1 MKISNRAAWAALCLI
16 AGMALSATVRA
27 ESIGDFR
34 GKTMRVIIGYGVGGG
49 YDLYGRIVAE
59 SLGRYIPGNPTIV
72 AQNIP
77 GAGGF
82 AAAAYLYNVA
92 PKDGTYLGSV
102 SETLALDT
110 AIAKENDKKIDARR
124 LPYLGRL
131 TSNIEIGVA
140 RPAARSNHSK
150 MRERAKSRSAPVGR
164 LLPPISIRSPSINSA
179 EPSSNW
185 CGGYTSVNEILLAT
199 ERGEVELAGAVGLPF
214 LFTSHPDAGFV
225 DGKATIIY
233 QGALRRHALL
243 ANVPLVHE
251 LATNDEGRLVLHA
264 IDSSSEVGKS
274 ILTTPDVPPER
285 VAALRQAFQDMLRDP
300 QFLAAAQK
308 RSMMIDPDTGES
320 MDAIVQETMRLPQ
333 PVLNTLAELLKAI
346 AACGRVRCE
355 ATAHRAAHA
364 SASRRI
370 QSDDWSRASERICDD
385 RSGGCSRVPCERS
398 ETRGSAR

>member
-27 ESIGDFR
+27 ESIGDFYR

-59 SLGRYIPGNPTIV
+59 FLGRHIPGNPTIV

-140 RPAARSNHSK
+140 RPGSKIKSFEDARA
-150 MRERAKSRSAPVGR
+150 REIAVGASGPASATNLYPLALNRFSGTKFKLVR
-164 LLPPISIRSPSINSA
+164 
-179 EPSSNW
+179 
-185 CGGYTSVNEILLAT
+185 GYTSVNEILLAT

-214 LFTSHPDAGFV
+214 LLTSHPDWIV

-333 PVLNTLAELLKAI
+333 PVLNTLAELLK
-346 AACGRVRCE
+346 E
-355 ATAHRAAHA
+355 
-364 SASRRI
+364 
-370 QSDDWSRASERICDD
+370 
-385 RSGGCSRVPCERS
+385 
-398 ETRGSAR
+398 